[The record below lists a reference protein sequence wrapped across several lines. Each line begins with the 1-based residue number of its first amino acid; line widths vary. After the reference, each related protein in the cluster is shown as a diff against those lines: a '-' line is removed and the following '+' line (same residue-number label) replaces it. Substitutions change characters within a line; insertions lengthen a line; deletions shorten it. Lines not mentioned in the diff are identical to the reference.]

1 MGVLSYPTIDPVLIE
16 IGPLTIRWYA
26 LSYIAGIILAWRYMV
41 LLAKRSF
48 IEISKPHIDDFIIWA
63 TLGIVFGGRLGY
75 VIFYKLAY
83 YLHNPIEILAVW
95 QGGMSF
101 HGGLLGVCVATWWFS
116 RLRGYSWIAISDIV
130 ACTAPIGLFLG
141 RLANFING
149 ELYGRVTEAPLG
161 MIFPGGGPLPRHPSQ
176 LYEALLEGVILFSLL
191 LWFARK
197 KSSFKRTGLL
207 AGVFL
212 VGYAI
217 ARGFVEMF
225 REPDPHL
232 GYLFMETTMGQW
244 LSLPLLLIGI
254 WLIIRSRK
262 YV

>member
-1 MGVLSYPTIDPVLIE
+1 MGVLSYPAIDPVLLE

-26 LSYIAGIILAWRYMV
+26 LSYIAGIILAWRYMFV
-41 LLAKRSF
+41 LAKRSH
-48 IEISKPHIDDFIIWA
+48 IQVIKGHIDDFMVWA
-63 TLGIVFGGRLGY
+63 TLGIIFGGRVGY
-75 VIFYKLAY
+75 ILFYKPAY
-83 YLHNPIEILAVW
+83 YLDNPLEILAVW

-101 HGGLLGVCVATWWFS
+101 HGGLLGVILATWWFS
-116 RLRGYSWIAISDIV
+116 RLRGYSWIAIGDIV
-130 ACTAPIGLFLG
+130 ACTAPLGLFLG

-149 ELYGRVTEAPLG
+149 ELYGRVTESPLG
-161 MIFPGGGPLPRHPSQ
+161 MIFPDGGPLPRHPSQ

-191 LWFARK
+191 LWFAHK
-197 KSSFKRTGLL
+197 KSSFMRTGFLS
-207 AGVFL
+207 GVFL
-212 VGYAI
+212 TGYAI
-217 ARGFVEMF
+217 TRAFAEIF

-232 GYLFMETTMGQW
+232 GYLFLETTMGQW